1 MKRRGNDPP
10 IEFTYF
16 SKSDGMSS
24 PAFVATLDAESES
37 DRFFWMIW
45 AMVAAF
51 GAYFC
56 MYGFRKPFT
65 AGLYD
70 DAVVRGIDLKT
81 MLVTSQVAGYMLS
94 KFIGIK
100 VIAEM
105 PPQRRAITMIWLIL
119 IAEGALLLFGLL
131 PRPWNAVCLLLN
143 GLPLGMVFGLVQG
156 FLEGRRATELL
167 VAGLCASFILADGF
181 TKTVGTWLLARGVPE
196 DWMPGAAGALFLLP
210 FGVCVAMLARIPPP
224 TPNDVV
230 ARNERQTMSHHDRRS
245 FFLRYA
251 AGLVPL
257 VILYLLVTIVR
268 SIRADFAPEIW
279 SSLLSSDENGLTQ
292 SSPHGT
298 LRSEKASSSAVV
310 PSTFTYSEMI
320 VAFCVLAISGA
331 SILIRDNRK
340 AFFVSLATCGAGLG
354 LLTAA
359 ILLRNN
365 GSLSGF
371 AFMVL
376 LGLGLYLPYV
386 AFHTTVF
393 ERLLGMTRERGNI
406 GFLMY
411 VADSIG
417 YLGYVSVLIGKKFG
431 SAPNDILGLLT
442 LASCIAV
449 GLGGLCLAMS
459 GWYFFQKAAE
469 TIPIPEV
476 AIVPEPAQ

>member
-1 MKRRGNDPP
+1 MP
-10 IEFTYF
+10 
-16 SKSDGMSS
+16 SLAS
-24 PAFVATLDAESES
+24 VATLDAERES
-37 DRFFWMIW
+37 HRLFWTIW

-65 AGLYD
+65 AGLYTD
-70 DAVVRGIDLKT
+70 VSVWGIGFKT
-81 MLVTSQVAGYMLS
+81 ILVTSQVGGYMLS

-105 PPQRRAITMIWLIL
+105 PPQRRAISMIWLIL

-167 VAGLCASFILADGF
+167 VAGLCASIILADGF
-181 TKTVGTWLLARGVPE
+181 TKTVGTWLLAWGIPE
-196 DWMPGAAGALFLLP
+196 DWMPGTAGALFLLP
-210 FGVCVAMLARIPPP
+210 FGVCVAMLARVPPP
-224 TPNDVV
+224 TPGDVA
-230 ARNERQTMSHHDRRS
+230 ARSERQTMSHDDRRT
-245 FFLRYA
+245 FFLRYIV
-251 AGLVPL
+251 GLVPL
-257 VILYLLVTIVR
+257 VILYLLVTVVR

-279 SSLLSSDENGLTQ
+279 RDLQ
-292 SSPHGT
+292 SATAPG
-298 LRSEKASSSAVV
+298 
-310 PSTFTYSEMI
+310 TFTYSEMV
-320 VAFCVLAISGA
+320 VAFGVLAVNGA
-331 SILIRDNRK
+331 AILIRDNRA
-340 AFFVSLATCGAGLG
+340 AFFASLATCGAGLG
-354 LLTAA
+354 LLAAA
-359 ILLRNN
+359 IHLRNS

-371 AFMVL
+371 TFMVL

-417 YLGYVSVLIGKKFG
+417 YLGYVSVMIGRNFG
-431 SAPNDILGLLT
+431 STPNDVLGLLT
-442 LASCIAV
+442 TTSWIAV
-449 GLGGLCLAMS
+449 GLGGFCLAIS
-459 GWYFFQKAAE
+459 ACYFFQVAAV
-469 TIPIPEV
+469 TVRIPKE